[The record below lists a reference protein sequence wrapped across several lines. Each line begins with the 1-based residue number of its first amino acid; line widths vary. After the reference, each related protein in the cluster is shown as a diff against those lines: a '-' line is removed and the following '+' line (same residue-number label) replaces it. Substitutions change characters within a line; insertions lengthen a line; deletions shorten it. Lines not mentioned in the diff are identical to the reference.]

1 MYRKIENKDIQRLGD
16 IVGKDFVLTDKVA
29 KQTYSH
35 DETPDLRAE
44 PEVIVKP
51 ADSKQISEIMQLAT
65 AEKLPITPRGGG
77 TGLSGGAVPVMGGI
91 VLTTERMNKLLDL
104 DKFNSMAVVEAGLI
118 NANLQTEAEKSGL
131 FYPVNPA
138 SMDTCTLGG
147 NVAEAAGGA
156 NAVRYGTT
164 RNYVTGLEVVLPDGA
179 ETRAGGKILK
189 NATDNDLVHLIL
201 GSEGTLAVITR
212 IIMRLVPKPKHT
224 VMLIIPF
231 DEVEPIS
238 ETVQAIFA
246 RRITP
251 TMVELMD
258 RKTLKA
264 CEKFL
269 GETIQYS
276 DAGCQLIIRLDSDSA
291 DENTKLYEIIGEIC
305 LEHGAEDVLVAE
317 DNTSLE
323 RIWKMRRS
331 IHESLVKEAGLLA
344 DEDVVVPRS
353 KITELLRGVE
363 NISQKLELPSC
374 TFGHLGD
381 GNIHVNFLK
390 EDLEEQKARA
400 ALKPALEEL
409 FKLAASLG
417 GKVSGEHGV
426 GCFKKPYMHLTTDKR
441 YLQLRQ
447 QIKNTFDP
455 ANILNPGK
463 II

>member
-16 IVGKDFVLTDKVA
+16 IVGKDFVLTDEVA

-35 DETPDLRAE
+35 DETPDLKAE

-179 ETRAGGKILK
+179 ETKAGGKILK

-212 IIMRLVPKPKHT
+212 IIMRLVPKPGHT

-246 RRITP
+246 KRITP

-344 DEDVVVPRS
+344 
-353 KITELLRGVE
+353 
-363 NISQKLELPSC
+363 
-374 TFGHLGD
+374 
-381 GNIHVNFLK
+381 
-390 EDLEEQKARA
+390 
-400 ALKPALEEL
+400 
-409 FKLAASLG
+409 
-417 GKVSGEHGV
+417 
-426 GCFKKPYMHLTTDKR
+426 
-441 YLQLRQ
+441 
-447 QIKNTFDP
+447 
-455 ANILNPGK
+455 
-463 II
+463 